1 MTLETAKIRAQVA
14 HEIGVRLDDALE
26 AARGE
31 TVRWEGSNQGLLMG
45 QKAIL
50 GLLPHVDRDIEE
62 GKYDLQTATAVKL
75 YINRCA
81 QVCANMAV
89 QSSTQRAMSQGQ
101 IQMGE
106 ANVKVLKKFHE
117 EELRRVEAIA
127 AAEAESRAAGKLAGE
142 EESVDLRSRP
152 AGVHPPASIKQ
163 QRLAEEAE
171 AVQAAAK
178 ATEAVAAQAK
188 AVEAAAVEAKAAEVK
203 AAEAA
208 AEASRVAKAAEEAS
222 VAKAAAE
229 AAKAAEAVK
238 AAAEAA
244 EIEIAR
250 VAWEARVAEARAE
263 EARAELVRIA
273 ESRLAESRLAEARA
287 EEARLAEVRAE
298 EARVAEAKAEEDKP
312 SWTLEQIGLLVKD
325 EPAPVFRKKPG
336 PKPKTSALSP
346 ALSPALAP
354 SRKKPGPKP
363 KPKT

>member
-1 MTLETAKIRAQVA
+1 
-14 HEIGVRLDDALE
+14 
-26 AARGE
+26 
-31 TVRWEGSNQGLLMG
+31 MG

-106 ANVKVLKKFHE
+106 ANVKVVKKFHE
-117 EELRRVEAIA
+117 DELRRAEAIA
-127 AAEAESRAAGKLAGE
+127 AAEAESRAAGKSVGE

-152 AGVHPPASIKQ
+152 SGVHPPASIKQ
-163 QRLAEEAE
+163 QRLAEEA
-171 AVQAAAK
+171 A
-178 ATEAVAAQAK
+178 
-188 AVEAAAVEAKAAEVK
+188 EAKAEAARVEAEVK

-208 AEASRVAKAAEEAS
+208 AEAALQESARAELAKAAE
-222 VAKAAAE
+222 VAR
-229 AAKAAEAVK
+229 
-238 AAAEAA
+238 AA
-244 EIEIAR
+244 EI
-250 VAWEARVAEARAE
+250 
-263 EARAELVRIA
+263 
-273 ESRLAESRLAEARA
+273 
-287 EEARLAEVRAE
+287 ARLEAE
-298 EARVAEAKAEEDKP
+298 KAAQEDKP
-312 SWTLEQIGLLVKD
+312 SWTLEQIGLLVKA

-336 PKPKTSALSP
+336 PKPKTSLSP
-346 ALSPALAP
+346 ALSPALVP

>member
-1 MTLETAKIRAQVA
+1 
-14 HEIGVRLDDALE
+14 
-26 AARGE
+26 
-31 TVRWEGSNQGLLMG
+31 MG

-106 ANVKVLKKFHE
+106 ANVKVVKKFHE
-117 EELRRVEAIA
+117 DELRRAEAIA
-127 AAEAESRAAGKLAGE
+127 AAEAESRAAGKSVGE

-152 AGVHPPASIKQ
+152 SGVHPPASIKQ
-163 QRLAEEAE
+163 QRLAEEA
-171 AVQAAAK
+171 A
-178 ATEAVAAQAK
+178 
-188 AVEAAAVEAKAAEVK
+188 EAKAEAARVEAEVK

-208 AEASRVAKAAEEAS
+208 AEAALQESARAELAKAAE
-222 VAKAAAE
+222 VAR
-229 AAKAAEAVK
+229 
-238 AAAEAA
+238 AA
-244 EIEIAR
+244 EI
-250 VAWEARVAEARAE
+250 
-263 EARAELVRIA
+263 
-273 ESRLAESRLAEARA
+273 
-287 EEARLAEVRAE
+287 ARLEAE
-298 EARVAEAKAEEDKP
+298 KAAQEDKP
-312 SWTLEQIGLLVKD
+312 SWTLEQIGLLVKA

-336 PKPKTSALSP
+336 PKPKTSLSPTLSP
-346 ALSPALAP
+346 ALVP

>member
-106 ANVKVLKKFHE
+106 ANVKVVKKFHE
-117 EELRRVEAIA
+117 DELRRAEAIA
-127 AAEAESRAAGKLAGE
+127 AAEAESRAAGKSVGE

-152 AGVHPPASIKQ
+152 SGVHPPASIKQ
-163 QRLAEEAE
+163 QRLAEEA
-171 AVQAAAK
+171 A
-178 ATEAVAAQAK
+178 
-188 AVEAAAVEAKAAEVK
+188 EAKAEAARVEAEVK

-208 AEASRVAKAAEEAS
+208 AEAALQESARAELAKAAE
-222 VAKAAAE
+222 VARAAE
-229 AAKAAEAVK
+229 IARLEAEKAAEVARLEAEK
-238 AAAEAA
+238 AAQ
-244 EIEIAR
+244 
-250 VAWEARVAEARAE
+250 
-263 EARAELVRIA
+263 
-273 ESRLAESRLAEARA
+273 
-287 EEARLAEVRAE
+287 
-298 EARVAEAKAEEDKP
+298 EDKP
-312 SWTLEQIGLLVKD
+312 SWTLEQIGLLVKA

-336 PKPKTSALSP
+336 PKPKTSLSP
-346 ALSPALAP
+346 ALSPALVP